1 MKNKPTHLH
10 RACISSLMSL
20 FLTLCF
26 IPVAWSTPW
35 EPREVLKKYLTSHY
49 PWAEIE
55 ILDVTV
61 QESLPRE
68 LPVRIHVING
78 PLGRATFSLGF
89 KSGEKVFVQA
99 HIRALDWVVTSRRP
113 LRNGHQIQK
122 EDVYMAL
129 IDVKRMP
136 RDALTRP
143 EEAWGKI
150 VYRSIGS
157 NIPVEESAL
166 GEGLL
171 IKKGQAVNLIASTP
185 GLKITTRGEARENGR
200 PGQQIRVV
208 NSFSNRELRGVP
220 MDEKNVRVLF

>member
-1 MKNKPTHLH
+1 MKSNPMNLH
-10 RACISSLMSL
+10 RVCLSSLL
-20 FLTLCF
+20 FLLLTLCF
-26 IPVAWSTPW
+26 IPVTWGTPW

-55 ILDVTV
+55 ILEMTV
-61 QESLPRE
+61 PEPLPQE
-68 LPVRIHVING
+68 LPVRIHLING
-78 PLGRATFSLGF
+78 PLGRAIFSLGF
-89 KSGEKVFVQA
+89 KSGEKVIVQA

-113 LRNGHQIQK
+113 LRNGHQVQK

-143 EEAWGKI
+143 EEAWGKT
-150 VYRSIGS
+150 VYRTIGS
-157 NIPVEESAL
+157 NIPIEESAL

-171 IKKGQAVNLIASTP
+171 IKKGQAVNLIASVP

-208 NSFSNRELRGVP
+208 NSFTHRELRGIP
-220 MDEKNVRVLF
+220 IDDKNVRVLF